1 MITVY
6 LNDENF
12 FSGECSGYAVVDQL
26 SILYPSLCSC
36 CLQYTNL
43 LHILWPEGKNG
54 KEQDF
59 WQFAYIFKENT
70 TSIDLEF
77 IVCFHLMVV

>member
-6 LNDENF
+6 LNDEKNF

-43 LHILWPEGKNG
+43 LHILWPEAEND

-59 WQFAYIFKENT
+59 CQFSLYF
-70 TSIDLEF
+70 
-77 IVCFHLMVV
+77 